1 MTFGDHPNRMGALG
15 LLQVDGYQAVYPV
28 TYHAF
33 FGALT
38 DPHLDKDPVMATY
51 YRSWGNRAYAF
62 GPEVDPELVALAG
75 VRWLYVVGDDV
86 PTVPGLIERFR
97 DGARTVYE
105 VPSVLPRAFLAD
117 TVVIEPTTSEVIG
130 AMADAGLNELR
141 TTAWLV
147 DGAQARSLRSQIPT
161 QASARTTGSA
171 TIIDYA
177 PDEVEIQVR
186 AGRPSVL
193 VLTDV
198 MAPGWVAERDGSPV
212 EVATVDGTF
221 RGVVVGPDTKRVV
234 FRYRPPF
241 TYIGFAIAVMALG
254 ASILWASWIR
264 RRENIPTERDRG
276 SAMELSRAAARRA
289 DRR

>member
-1 MTFGDHPNRMGALG
+1 
-15 LLQVDGYQAVYPV
+15 
-28 TYHAF
+28 
-33 FGALT
+33 
-38 DPHLDKDPVMATY
+38 
-51 YRSWGNRAYAF
+51 
-62 GPEVDPELVALAG
+62 
-75 VRWLYVVGDDV
+75 
-86 PTVPGLIERFR
+86 
-97 DGARTVYE
+97 
-105 VPSVLPRAFLAD
+105 VLPRAFLAD

-241 TYIGFAIAVMALG
+241 TYLGFAIAVMALG